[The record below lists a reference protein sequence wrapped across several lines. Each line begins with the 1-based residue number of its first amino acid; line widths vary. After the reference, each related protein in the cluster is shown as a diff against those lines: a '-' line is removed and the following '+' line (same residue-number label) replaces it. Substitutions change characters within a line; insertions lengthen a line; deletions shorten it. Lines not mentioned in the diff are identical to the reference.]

1 MSELDIVGKSYP
13 QIDGMQKAMGKTKFV
28 TDLVLPGML
37 YGRTLRSPYP
47 HAAINNIDT
56 SRAKALAGVKA
67 VVTYA
72 DTPGIK
78 FGPRSEDWT
87 IFAGDKARF
96 HGDEVAAVAAID
108 EDTAEEALELIDVDY
123 EELPFVTDPLDAMQ
137 PGAPLVHAE
146 KPGNIAAEFNVAAG
160 DVDRAFDDSHII
172 YEERYYTNQVY
183 QAYMEP
189 MATLADVDLSGRV
202 TMWTGTQIPNMM
214 RMTYAKAL
222 NISPDNIRVIVPDY
236 GGAFG
241 AKMENNIHLVAAIL
255 AQKARKPVKL
265 VNTRYEDFIAG
276 NPRVPMVI
284 DIKLG
289 ATKEGLLTGKE
300 VKVVGSAGARLV
312 YAMVIVATACYR
324 VDSLYRFKHV
334 RSKGYTVYTNTVP
347 TACFRG
353 FGNSQMTFVL
363 ESALDMIADRLNMD
377 PAELRLK
384 NAIGPNETSIHGW
397 KINSSGLKDCV
408 IRATQK
414 ADWQKK
420 RRQKEPLKG
429 IGLACCNHVSGNR
442 PFAREFDGGAG
453 IVRVGAD
460 GRVTVYHGESD
471 MGQGQ
476 KTAFAQIAAERLGV
490 PLEMVHVA
498 VVDTDISPFGL
509 GSFATRGTL
518 MGGNGVL
525 AAAKDAFRQLAEIAA
540 EMLEAKVDHIECRQG
555 NFFVGG
561 SPERSLPFRE
571 VAAQATFARHGAPV
585 VGTGFYK
592 PPTELPDP
600 KTKYGNISP
609 AYPFA
614 CQIAEVEV
622 DPNTGQVTVT
632 HFVAA
637 HDVGRAINP
646 MATEGQ
652 IRGGIAQGLGW
663 TLMEDMSYANG
674 KIINPDFVDY
684 IVPSALDVP
693 DIKPILVEPIEPN
706 GPYGAKGIG
715 EPALNPTMAAITN
728 AIYNATGI
736 RVIRLPVS
744 PEKILADLN
753 KIENSRSR
761 NHGCP

>member
-1 MSELDIVGKSYP
+1 MSKLDIVGKSCP
-13 QIDGMQKAMGKTKFV
+13 QIDALEKAMGKTKFV
-28 TDLVLPGML
+28 SDLVLPGML
-37 YGRTLRSPYP
+37 YGRVLRSPYP
-47 HAAINNIDT
+47 HAGIMNIDT
-56 SRAKALAGVKA
+56 SRAEKLAGVKA

-78 FGPRSEDWT
+78 YGPRSEDWT
-87 IFAGDKARF
+87 IFAADKARF
-96 HGDEVAAVAAID
+96 CGDEIAAVAAVD
-108 EDTAEEALELIDVDY
+108 EDTAEEALDLIDVAY
-123 EELPFVTDPLDAMQ
+123 EELPFVVDPFQAMQ
-137 PGAPLVHAE
+137 AGAPLVHDD
-146 KPGNIAAEFNVAAG
+146 KPGNIAAEFKVEAG
-160 DVDRAFDDSHII
+160 DVDQAFKDSDVI

-189 MATLADVDLSGRV
+189 MGALAEIDKSGRL
-202 TMWTGTQIPNMM
+202 TLWAGTQIPNMM

-222 NISPDNIRVIVPDY
+222 GLSVDNIRVIVPDY

-241 AKMENNIHLVAAIL
+241 AKMENNVHLVAAVL
-255 AQKARKPVKL
+255 ARKAGRPVKL
-265 VNTRYEDFIAG
+265 INTRHDDFIAG
-276 NPRVPMVI
+276 NPRVPMYI

-289 ATKEGLLTGKE
+289 ASKDGLLTGKE
-300 VKVVGSAGARLV
+300 VQVVGAAGARLV
-312 YAMVIVATACYR
+312 YSQVIVATACYR
-324 VDSLYRFKHV
+324 VDSLYRFQHV

-363 ESALDMIADRLNMD
+363 ESALDMVAEQLNMD
-377 PAELRLK
+377 PVDLRLK
-384 NAIGPNETSIHGW
+384 NGIGPNETSVHGW

-408 IRATQK
+408 LAAAAK
-414 ADWQKK
+414 ADWNTK
-420 RRQKEPLKG
+420 RRQKKPFKG
-429 IGLACCNHVSGNR
+429 IGLSCCNHVSGNR

-453 IVRVGAD
+453 IVRIGRD

-476 KTAFAQIAAERLGV
+476 KTAFAQIAAERLGI
-490 PLEMVHVA
+490 PLEMVYVA
-498 VVDTDISPFGL
+498 DVDTDISPFGL

-525 AAAKDAFRQLAEIAA
+525 AAAGDAFKQLAEVAA
-540 EMLEAKVDHIECRQG
+540 EMLEANPADIECRQG
-555 NFFVGG
+555 KFFAGG
-561 SPERSLPFRE
+561 TPQKNLPFKE
-571 VAAQATFARHGAPV
+571 VAAQATFSRHGAPV
-585 VGTGFYK
+585 VGTGFYE
-592 PPTELPDP
+592 PPTVLPDP
-600 KTKYGNISP
+600 ETKYGNISP

-622 DPNTGQVTVT
+622 DPDTGQVTVT
-632 HFVAA
+632 NFVGA

-652 IRGGIAQGLGW
+652 IRGGVTQGLGW
-663 TLMEDMSYANG
+663 TLMENMAYENG
-674 KIINPDFVDY
+674 KIINADFVDY

-693 DIKPILVEPIEPN
+693 EIKPILVEPIEPN

-736 RVIRLPVS
+736 RFKELPVS
-744 PEKILADLN
+744 SEKILTELRARSN
-753 KIENSRSR
+753 KNRK
-761 NHGCP
+761 

>member
-28 TDLVLPGML
+28 TDLVLPRML
-37 YGRTLRSPYP
+37 YGRVLRSPFP
-47 HAAINNIDT
+47 HANIKNIDT
-56 SRAKALAGVKA
+56 SRAKVLAGVKA

-87 IFAGDKARF
+87 IFADDKARF
-96 HGDEVAAVAAID
+96 YGDEIAAVAAID
-108 EDTAEEALELIDVDY
+108 EDTAEEALEMIGVEY
-123 EELPFVTDPLDAMQ
+123 EELPYTSDPLEAMQ
-137 PGAPLVHAE
+137 PGAPLIHE
-146 KPGNIAAEFNVAAG
+146 DKPGNIAVEFKVEAG
-160 DVDRAFDDSHII
+160 DVEQAFKDSAII
-172 YEERYYTNQVY
+172 YEDRYYTNQVY

-189 MATLADVDLSGRV
+189 MGALADVDMSGRI
-202 TMWTGTQIPNMM
+202 TLWTGTQIPNMM

-222 NISPDNIRVIVPDY
+222 GISADNIRVIVPDY

-241 AKMENNIHLVAAIL
+241 AKMENNIHLVAAVL
-255 AQKARKPVKL
+255 AQKAGRPVKL
-265 VNTRYEDFIAG
+265 INTRYDDFIAG
-276 NPRVPMVI
+276 NPRVPMYI

-289 ATKEGLLTGKE
+289 ATKEGILTGKE
-300 VKVVGSAGARLV
+300 VQVVGGAGARLV
-312 YAMVIVATACYR
+312 YSQVIVATACYR
-324 VDSLYRFKHV
+324 VDSLYRFRHV

-363 ESALDMIADRLNMD
+363 ESALDMIADQLNMD
-377 PAELRLK
+377 PADVRLK
-384 NAIGPNETSIHGW
+384 NGIGPNETSIHGW

-408 IRATQK
+408 LQATEK
-414 ADWQKK
+414 VDWKKK
-420 RRQKEPLKG
+420 RRQKEFLKG
-429 IGLACCNHVSGNR
+429 IGLSCCNHVSGNR

-453 IVRVGAD
+453 IVRIGRD

-476 KTAFAQIAAERLGV
+476 KTAFAQIAAERLGI

-498 VVDTDISPFGL
+498 DVDTDISPFGL

-540 EMLEAKVDHIECRQG
+540 EMFEARAEDIECRHGQ
-555 NFFVGG
+555 FFVSG
-561 SPERSLPFRE
+561 SPEKSLPFQE
-571 VAAQATFARHGAPV
+571 IAAQATFARHGAPV
-585 VGTGFYK
+585 VGTGFYN
-592 PPTELPDP
+592 PSTALPDP
-600 KTKYGNISP
+600 ETKYGNISP

-614 CQIAEVEV
+614 CQIAEVDV
-622 DPNTGQVTVT
+622 DPDTGQVTVT
-632 HFVAA
+632 NFVAA

-652 IRGGIAQGLGW
+652 IRGGITQGLGW
-663 TLMEDMSYANG
+663 TLMENMAYENG
-674 KIINPDFVDY
+674 KLINPDFVDY

-693 DIKPILVEPIEPN
+693 EIKPILVEPIEPN

-736 RVIRLPVS
+736 RVKKLPVS
-744 PEKILADLN
+744 PEKILAGL
-753 KIENSRSR
+753 KKK
-761 NHGCP
+761 

>member
-1 MSELDIVGKSYP
+1 MSKLDIVGKSYP
-13 QIDGMQKAMGKTKFV
+13 QIDALEKAMGKTKFV
-28 TDLVLPGML
+28 TDLVLPRML
-37 YGRTLRSPYP
+37 YGRILRSPYP
-47 HAAINNIDT
+47 HAKIKKIDT
-56 SRAKALAGVKA
+56 SRAEALSGVKA

-78 FGPRSEDWT
+78 YGPMSEDWT
-87 IFAGDKARF
+87 IFASDKVRF
-96 HGDEVAAVAAID
+96 YGDEVAAVAAVD
-108 EDTAEEALELIDVDY
+108 EDTAEEALDLIDVAY
-123 EELPFVTDPLDAMQ
+123 EELPFVVDPLEAMQ
-137 PGAPLVHAE
+137 AEAPLVHDD
-146 KPGNIAAEFNVAAG
+146 KPGNIAAEFKVEVG
-160 DVDRAFDDSHII
+160 DVDQAFKDSYII

-189 MATLADVDLSGRV
+189 MGTLAEIDKSGRLIL
-202 TMWTGTQIPNMM
+202 WTGTQIPNMM

-222 NISPDNIRVIVPDY
+222 CLSADNIRIIVPDY

-241 AKMENNIHLVAAIL
+241 AKMENNVHLVAAVL
-255 AQKARKPVKL
+255 ARKAGRPVKL
-265 VNTRYEDFIAG
+265 INTRHDDFIAG
-276 NPRVPMVI
+276 NPRVPMYI

-289 ATKEGLLTGKE
+289 ATKDGLLTGKE
-300 VKVVGSAGARLV
+300 VQVVGAAGARVV
-312 YAMVIVATACYR
+312 YSQVIVATACYR
-324 VDSLYRFKHV
+324 VDSLYRFEHV

-363 ESALDMIADRLNMD
+363 ESAIDMIADQLNMD

-384 NAIGPNETSIHGW
+384 NGIGPNETSIHGW

-408 IRATQK
+408 IKAAEK
-414 ADWQKK
+414 ADWKLK
-420 RRQKEPLKG
+420 RRQKEHLKG

-453 IVRVGAD
+453 IVRIGRD

-490 PLEMVHVA
+490 PLEMIHVA
-498 VVDTDISPFGL
+498 DVDTDISPFGL

-525 AAAKDAFRQLAEIAA
+525 AAAGDAFNQLAEIAA
-540 EMLEAKVDHIECRQG
+540 EILDANPGDIECRKG
-555 NFFVGG
+555 KFFARGT
-561 SPERSLPFRE
+561 PEKYLPFNE
-571 VAAQATFARHGAPV
+571 VAAQATFSRHGAPV
-585 VGTGFYK
+585 VGTGFYE
-592 PPTELPDP
+592 PPTVLPDP
-600 KTKYGNISP
+600 ETKYGNISP

-622 DPNTGQVTVT
+622 DPDTGQVTVT
-632 HFVAA
+632 NFVGA

-646 MATEGQ
+646 LATEGQ
-652 IRGGIAQGLGW
+652 IRGGVTQGLGW
-663 TLMEDMSYANG
+663 TLMENMAYENG
-674 KIINPDFVDY
+674 KIINPDFIDY

-693 DIKPILVEPIEPN
+693 EIKPILVEPIEPN

-736 RVIRLPVS
+736 RVKELPVS
-744 PEKILADLN
+744 PEKILSELKKRGEPTND
-753 KIENSRSR
+753 R
-761 NHGCP
+761 

>member
-1 MSELDIVGKSYP
+1 MSEFDIVGKSYP

-47 HAAINNIDT
+47 HAIIKNIDT

-87 IFAGDKARF
+87 IFAGEKARF
-96 HGDEVAAVAAID
+96 HGDEVAAVAARD
-108 EDTAEEALELIDVDY
+108 EDTAEEALELIDVEY
-123 EELPFVTDPLDAMQ
+123 EALPFVVDPLEAMQ
-137 PGAPLVHAE
+137 AEAPLVHDD
-146 KPGNIAAEFNVAAG
+146 KPGNIAAEFKVEAG
-160 DVDRAFDDSHII
+160 DVDQAFKDSDII
-172 YEERYYTNQVY
+172 YEDRYYLNQVY

-189 MATLADVDLSGRV
+189 MATLADVDLSGRI

-222 NISPDNIRVIVPDY
+222 GIAPDNIRVIVPDY

-241 AKMENNIHLVAAIL
+241 GKMENNIHLVAAVL
-255 AQKARKPVKL
+255 AQKAQAPVKL
-265 VNTRYEDFIAG
+265 VNTRYDDFIAG
-276 NPRVPMVI
+276 NPRVPMYI

-300 VKVVGSAGARLV
+300 VQVVGAAGARLV

-324 VDSLYRFKHV
+324 VDSLYRFQHV

-363 ESALDMIADRLNMD
+363 ESAFDMIADQLNLD
-377 PAELRLK
+377 PAELRIK
-384 NAIGPNETSIHGW
+384 NGIGPNETSIHGW

-408 IRATQK
+408 TQATEK
-414 ADWQKK
+414 ADWQEK
-420 RRQKEPLKG
+420 RQKKEPLKG
-429 IGLACCNHVSGNR
+429 IGLSCCNHVSGNR

-453 IVRVGAD
+453 IVRIGRD

-476 KTAFAQIAAERLGV
+476 KTTFAQIAAERLGV
-490 PLEMVHVA
+490 PLEMIHVA
-498 VVDTDISPFGL
+498 DVDTDISPFGL

-525 AAAKDAFRQLAEIAA
+525 AAANDAFSQLAEVAA
-540 EMLEAKVDHIECRQG
+540 EMLEANPADIECRKGKFYAQG
-555 NFFVGG
+555 T
-561 SPERSLPFRE
+561 PEKYLPFNE
-571 VAAQATFARHGAPV
+571 VAAQATFSRHGAPV
-585 VGTGFYK
+585 VGTGFYE
-592 PPTELPDP
+592 PPTVLPDP

-622 DPNTGQVTVT
+622 DADTGQVTVT
-632 HFVAA
+632 NFVGA

-652 IRGGIAQGLGW
+652 IRGGVTQGLGW
-663 TLMEDMSYANG
+663 TLMENMAYENG
-674 KIINPDFVDY
+674 KIINADFVDY

-715 EPALNPTMAAITN
+715 EPALNPTMSAITN
-728 AIYNATGI
+728 AIYDATGI
-736 RVIRLPVS
+736 RIKELPVS
-744 PEKILADLN
+744 PEKILAEL
-753 KIENSRSR
+753 KKK
-761 NHGCP
+761 GGM

>member
-1 MSELDIVGKSYP
+1 MSKLDIVGKSYP

-47 HAAINNIDT
+47 HAIIKNIDT
-56 SRAKALAGVKA
+56 SRAKALTGVKA

-72 DTPGIK
+72 DTPAIK

-87 IFAGDKARF
+87 IFAGEKARF

-108 EDTAEEALELIDVDY
+108 EDTAEEALELIEVEY
-123 EELPFVTDPLDAMQ
+123 EELPFVTDPIEAMQ
-137 PGAPLVHAE
+137 PGAPQVHDD
-146 KPGNIAAEFNVAAG
+146 KPANIAAEFKVEVG

-172 YEERYYTNQVY
+172 YEDRYYTNQVY

-189 MATLADVDLSGRV
+189 MATLADVDLSGRI

-214 RMTYAKAL
+214 RMTYARAL
-222 NISPDNIRVIVPDY
+222 GISPDNIRVIVPDY

-241 AKMENNIHLVAAIL
+241 GKMENNIHLVAAIL
-255 AQKARKPVKL
+255 AQKAGAPVKL
-265 VNTRYEDFIAG
+265 VNTRYDDFIAG
-276 NPRVPMVI
+276 NPRVPMYI

-300 VKVVGSAGARLV
+300 VQVVGAAGARLV

-324 VDSLYRFKHV
+324 VDSLYRFQHV
-334 RSKGYTVYTNTVP
+334 RSKGLTVYTNTVP

-363 ESALDMIADRLNMD
+363 ESALDMIADQLNMD

-384 NAIGPNETSIHGW
+384 NGIGPNETSIHGW

-408 IRATQK
+408 SQATEK

-420 RRQKEPLKG
+420 RQKKEPLKG
-429 IGLACCNHVSGNR
+429 IGLSCCNHVSGNR

-453 IVRVGAD
+453 IVRIGRD
-460 GRVTVYHGESD
+460 GRVMVYHGESD

-490 PLEMVHVA
+490 PLEMIHVA
-498 VVDTDISPFGL
+498 DVDTDISPFGL

-525 AAAKDAFRQLAEIAA
+525 AAANDAFSQLAGVAA
-540 EMLEAKVDHIECRQG
+540 EMLEANPADIECRKG
-555 NFFVGG
+555 KFYARGTSEKYLSFN
-561 SPERSLPFRE
+561 E
-571 VAAQATFARHGAPV
+571 VAAQATISRHGAPV
-585 VGTGFYK
+585 VGTGFYE
-592 PPTELPDP
+592 PPTVLPNP
-600 KTKYGNISP
+600 ETKYGNISP

-622 DPNTGQVTVT
+622 DPDTGQVTVIN
-632 HFVAA
+632 FVGA

-652 IRGGIAQGLGW
+652 IRGGVAQGLGW
-663 TLMEDMSYANG
+663 TLMENMAYENG

-693 DIKPILVEPIEPN
+693 EIKPILVEPIEPN

-715 EPALNPTMAAITN
+715 EPALNPTMSAITN

-736 RVIRLPVS
+736 RIKELPVS
-744 PEKILADLN
+744 PEKMLAEL
-753 KIENSRSR
+753 KKKGGI
-761 NHGCP
+761 